1 MGKTENIRLENAIKE
16 HLSKLLANQHELRMI
31 KDSTEEIA
39 LAAKQVSNTA
49 DMLNSNAMDQAA
61 LVEET
66 GTALGEMIKL
76 IESNA
81 KAAIETDK
89 IANHAMQTTDVEA
102 QGILRAV
109 NTMQVIAE
117 KVQVIQEIAA
127 QTNLLALNATIEAA
141 RAGEHGRSF
150 AVVASE
156 IGKLAGTSTK
166 AAKRIQ
172 DLVNESSSIAKSAAE
187 ALKRIIAS
195 IQETARKV
203 MVIRNASTEQS
214 EASKQ
219 ISESIARLN
228 QIAEQTA
235 SAAEELAATAEEM
248 NSQTSALMENLIA
261 FQSANSTSKDSE
273 TKMAPTVPAK
283 TL

>member
-16 HLSKLLANQHELRMI
+16 HLSKLLANQHELRVI

-39 LAAKQVSNTA
+39 LAAKQVSSTA
-49 DMLNSNAMDQAA
+49 DMLNNNAMDQAA

-81 KAAIETDK
+81 KAAIETDR
-89 IANHAMQTTDVEA
+89 IANHTVQTTDVEA
-102 QGILRAV
+102 QGVLRAV
-109 NTMQVIAE
+109 NTMQTIAE

-141 RAGEHGRSF
+141 RAGEHGRGF

-166 AAKRIQ
+166 AAKQIQ
-172 DLVNESSSIAKSAAE
+172 DLVNESSSIAKNAAE

-195 IQETARKV
+195 IQETAHKV
-203 MVIRNASTEQS
+203 MAIRSASTEQS

-261 FQSANSTSKDSE
+261 FQSANSVSQRNQI
-273 TKMAPTVPAK
+273 
-283 TL
+283 